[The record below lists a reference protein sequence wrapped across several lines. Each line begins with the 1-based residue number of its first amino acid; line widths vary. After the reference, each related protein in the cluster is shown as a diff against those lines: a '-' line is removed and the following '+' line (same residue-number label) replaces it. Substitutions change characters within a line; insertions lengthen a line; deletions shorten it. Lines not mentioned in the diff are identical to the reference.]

1 LIERGTPSP
10 HPAAPICENCQRI
23 VAPKVYAVTLHV
35 DDGLIGQRRL
45 CRACLTHV
53 TDRLREAAPWLD
65 TTLAGR

>member
-1 LIERGTPSP
+1 
-10 HPAAPICENCQRI
+10 
-23 VAPKVYAVTLHV
+23 VYAVTLHV

-65 TTLAGR
+65 TTLGRR